1 MNFFFIPYTNPESSK
16 MVIPPSTGKPG
27 GGTGGGGSGGL
38 CIDKDGNTNT
48 DTSIITNTSDAK
60 IL

>member
-1 MNFFFIPYTNPESSK
+1 